1 MHNQLLINV
10 SRNLQRFGWA
20 VAIMASTLASQ
31 SEAQVSFN
39 LNDIDTTP
47 TLASEPAASRV
58 LVSPTT
64 APTVDKIHRYS
75 LDKAGNLNGQI
86 TVTGD
91 RPSDLNVFAM
101 QGKQVVHQATTNTL
115 GEFSLA
121 GINPGQ
127 YSIVIAGRNQ
137 LGAQGIMIDR
147 NGSQEANDFF
157 ELSTIKTSYQGIQ
170 DLVATALPQEIST
183 KLGKAERDIKQ
194 VSATFS
200 DIEIPKQVRII
211 NGNIR
216 GQVVSLLDENS
227 TAGTKIHLLQNSKP
241 VAQVEIDGEGFF
253 TIPDAE
259 SGVYDLVATAD
270 SGFAA
275 MRIEAVA
282 KETPMKMV
290 SFSQQVP
297 VELSVPLAEDCPC
310 NQAPVQAID
319 QPIEYNND
327 QVVMEASSQSPVE
340 YAGESIGCG
349 GACGG
354 CGGSCGNF
362 SNVSSRVLGARGG
375 AGGFIGGNTGGLS
388 RLLTLGSLAAAVVAI
403 ADDDSE
409 PASNE
414 EN

>member
-1 MHNQLLINV
+1 MHNQLLFNV
-10 SRNLQRFGWA
+10 SRNLQRFGLA
-20 VAIMASTLASQ
+20 VAVMASTLASQ

-39 LNDIDTTP
+39 LTDIDATP
-47 TLASEPAASRV
+47 TLASEPATSRV
-58 LVSPTT
+58 LISPITT
-64 APTVDKIHRYS
+64 PTVDKIHRYS
-75 LDKAGNLNGQI
+75 LDEAGNLNGQI

-101 QGKQVVHQATTNTL
+101 QGKQIVHQAMTNAL
-115 GEFSLA
+115 GEFTLS

-137 LGAQGIMIDR
+137 LAAQGIMIDS
-147 NGSQEANDFF
+147 NGTREANDFF

-183 KLGKAERDIKQ
+183 KLGKAEGDIQQ

-227 TAGTKIHLLQNSKP
+227 TVGTKIHLLQNSKP

-253 TIPDAE
+253 TIP
-259 SGVYDLVATAD
+259 
-270 SGFAA
+270 
-275 MRIEAVA
+275 AVA

-297 VELSVPLAEDCPC
+297 VALSVPLAEDCPC

-319 QPIEYNND
+319 QPVEYNNE
-327 QVVMEASSQSPVE
+327 QIAMEACSQSPVE

-362 SNVSSRVLGARGG
+362 SNVSSRVLGVRGG
-375 AGGFIGGNTGGLS
+375 AGGFVGGNTGGLS

-414 EN
+414 EE